1 MNEEYKNEMTISVD
15 FTVKT
20 DQHDSDEM
28 ISCYMPEINV
38 YFSAKKPE
46 DIPRKAAAFVKIW
59 VNHWNNLG

>member
-28 ISCYMPEINV
+28 ISCYMPEIDV
-38 YFSAKKPE
+38 YFAAKNQKTFHPN
-46 DIPRKAAAFVKIW
+46 P
-59 VNHWNNLG
+59 LPL